1 MPGSGREKFAW
12 FDARGVPGELMPD
25 LEGALSRHAYSGL
38 LLTPDQARST
48 STPLRRL
55 GIVEGG
61 GAGLAPQE
69 VASLY
74 DLVLL
79 ELTLFER
86 CAQSFRDAGKEV
98 GLFVDVTGHDSLE
111 RGCARLSD
119 VGHALFRFRDET
131 KIPLEIVLARAE
143 PHGTQVVTC
152 VGDSVEADVVLGVLE
167 MGSHGVLFG
176 SLEQDQLIRVADTVA
191 DRARETAV
199 PLVRLTMTGSR
210 HVGMGDRA
218 CIDTCSHLGLDEGV
232 VVGSFAR
239 GGVLVCSETH
249 ALPYMPTRPFRVNAG
264 AIHSYAVAP
273 DDRTWYLSDLRAGM
287 PLLAV
292 RTDGRTRRIVI
303 GRVKIERRPL
313 IQLQF
318 EAEDGQT
325 IELMAQED
333 WHVRV
338 FGAEPSP
345 RNVTSLRRGDQ
356 VLGLLLRQ
364 ARHVGLP
371 ITEWMLEQ

>member
-1 MPGSGREKFAW
+1 MAAGGEKFAW
-12 FDARGVPGELMPD
+12 FDARAVPGELMPD
-25 LEGALSRHAYSGL
+25 LTETLARHLYSGL
-38 LLTPDQARST
+38 VLTPEQARST
-48 STPLRRL
+48 STTLTRVGILEHEAADL
-55 GIVEGG
+55 GPREAV
-61 GAGLAPQE
+61 
-69 VASLY
+69 SLF

-79 ELTLFER
+79 DVGLFER
-86 CAQSFRDAGKEV
+86 CARSFRAAGATV
-98 GLFVDVTGHDSLE
+98 GLSVDVAGRESLE
-111 RGCARLSD
+111 RGCELLAEAE
-119 VGHALFRFRDET
+119 HAVFRFRDET
-131 KIPLEIVLARAE
+131 KIPLEIVLAHAE
-143 PHGTQVVTC
+143 PHGTRVVTR

-176 SLEQDQLIRVADTVA
+176 SLELDQVIRLGDTVA
-191 DRARETAV
+191 GRGREGTV
-199 PLVRLTMTGSR
+199 PLVQLTATGSR

-218 CIDTCSHLGLDEGV
+218 CIDTCSYLGLDEGI

-264 AIHSYAVAP
+264 AIHSYVVAP

-287 PLLAV
+287 SLLAV
-292 RTDGRTRRIVI
+292 STDGRTRRIVV

-318 EAEDGQT
+318 AADDGQT
-325 IELMAQED
+325 IELVAQED

-338 FGAEPSP
+338 FGADPAP
-345 RNVTSLRRGDQ
+345 RNVTSLRPGDR
-356 VLGLLLRQ
+356 VLGLQMAR

>member
-1 MPGSGREKFAW
+1 MPRADGGRFAW
-12 FDARGVPGELMPD
+12 FDARGLPDELMPD
-25 LEGALSRHAYSGL
+25 LTETLSRHAYSGVV
-38 LLTPDQARST
+38 LTPEQARSA
-48 STPLRRL
+48 STKLTRVAILER
-55 GIVEGG
+55 EGG
-61 GAGLAPQE
+61 DLGPQDM
-69 VASLY
+69 ASLY

-79 ELTLFER
+79 EVALFER
-86 CAQSFRDAGKEV
+86 CAQSFRAAGARV
-98 GLFVDVTGHDSLE
+98 GLYVDVADRESLE
-111 RGCARLSD
+111 RGCERLGD
-119 VGHALFRFRDET
+119 AGQAVFRFRDET
-131 KIPLEIVLARAE
+131 KIPLEIVLAHAE
-143 PHGTQVVTC
+143 PHGTRVVTC

-176 SLEQDQLIRVADTVA
+176 SLELDQVIRVGDTVA
-191 DRARETAV
+191 GRDQETTV
-199 PLVRLTMTGSR
+199 PLVQLTVTGSR

-218 CIDTCSHLGLDEGV
+218 CIDTCSYLGLDEGV

-292 RTDGRTRRIVI
+292 RTDGRTRRIVV

-318 EAEDGQT
+318 EAEGGQT
-325 IELMAQED
+325 VELVAQED

-338 FGAEPSP
+338 FGAEPGP
-345 RNVTSLRRGDQ
+345 RNVTSLRPGDR
-356 VLGLLLRQ
+356 VLGLLMGR

-371 ITEWMLEQ
+371 ISEWMLEQ